1 MKSYVIQEVFRIDI
15 EQIIFSRFRYGTGKI
30 SGIKKKKFVEVNQN
44 FPVGPILSG
53 RSEKGKQTIF
63 QFWPD

>member
-15 EQIIFSRFRYGTGKI
+15 EQIIFSRFRYGTEKFLE
-30 SGIKKKKFVEVNQN
+30 KKKKKKKIAEVNKI

-63 QFWPD
+63 